1 MRFINPDCCKSLR
14 FESITLL
21 KNNRTWTKKEFCD
34 GFITSC
40 PSFQNLIE
48 LEHFFLWS
56 NLITIYIIFNYF
68 LWTNA
73 WKLLEEHYSMPS
85 CPAVAVLHVQELIT
99 DPLQEFQ
106 KLPNSSY
113 FDANTGFESLVWR
126 KWYRWIWILWSL
138 GFFGFRISNLV
149 VFWSTNSQHNNEIV
163 TVELCTSIHRLPYW
177 Q

>member
-126 KWYRWIWILWSL
+126 NKRNGTEWFPKNPPPKESRRL
-138 GFFGFRISNLV
+138 GK
-149 VFWSTNSQHNNEIV
+149 
-163 TVELCTSIHRLPYW
+163 RLPYPW
-177 Q
+177 WTWWASRQTC